1 MKLTKETLKR
11 IIKEELDA
19 TLNEMA
25 DVSEGNKR
33 TKFRDGYRSFYQT
46 SKGDWRTQHHVED
59 PETGEIRK
67 TYSARGRLDPDFG
80 AETPEVN
87 VGDYSFIGERN
98 AAGNVYQTSVFQTND
113 LGEMEFLHS
122 LENVDLINDEDAR
135 EEYIRDPEA
144 FLRKTNPNLFL

>member
-1 MKLTKETLKR
+1 MKLTKATLKR
-11 IIKEELDA
+11 IIKEELEA
-19 TLNEMA
+19 TLNEMV

-87 VGDYSFIGERN
+87 VGDYFFIGERN

-113 LGEMEFLHS
+113 LGEKEFLQT
-122 LENVDLINDEDAR
+122 LEGDLINNK
-135 EEYIRDPEA
+135 EERDRYIA
-144 FLRKTNPNLFL
+144 SWSNHM